1 MKKRNLAFALL
12 LPLLVCAAQASSPKE
27 IKARL
32 NQFKVGDKT
41 ICLDEFT
48 YPNNLKMKSFENGF
62 VISKKNNVLTYQ
74 IVSMFLLGNDV
85 TANVKAIVESRAGKN
100 GLSTTFKQA
109 FIDVSGMDKPE
120 QADAKAKLIREFEKM
135 TSAKQEDLPY
145 SSIVL
150 NDKGYVITTV
160 ETNGT
165 SVSECFVTPYK
176 KPTKD

>member
-1 MKKRNLAFALL
+1 
-12 LPLLVCAAQASSPKE
+12 
-27 IKARL
+27 
-32 NQFKVGDKT
+32 
-41 ICLDEFT
+41 
-48 YPNNLKMKSFENGF
+48 MKSFENGF
-62 VISKKNNVLTYQ
+62 IVSKKNNVLTYQ

-85 TANVKAIVESRAGKN
+85 TANVKAIVESRAGKD

-120 QADAKAKLIREFEKM
+120 QADAKAKIINDFQQM
-135 TSAKQEDLPY
+135 TRAKQDVLPY

-150 NDKGYVITTV
+150 NDQGYVITTV

-176 KPTKD
+176 TPGKD